1 MESDKKQTDKYPTDW
16 YLIRSV
22 GFTALILLICL
33 AQFCLTCLSNCAVT
47 RQGVKLESNQTEREQ
62 EKQRKQAK
70 DLEKKK
76 REEEAA
82 HAVQEQ
88 APAGGDV
95 EMVNLP
101 RNERQGSDRNN
112 QFQMHNDIHREVGAL
127 SGIGQSNIADKRF
140 DDNDREDQRLI
151 QQPNNDENEDA
162 FDLDN

>member
-1 MESDKKQTDKYPTDW
+1 M
-16 YLIRSV
+16 
-22 GFTALILLICL
+22 
-33 AQFCLTCLSNCAVT
+33 
-47 RQGVKLESNQTEREQ
+47 KLESNQTEREQ

-162 FDLDN
+162 FDLDNWLDVKQIPSK